1 MVPCLTSAA
10 RLSHIL
16 MPLIISMAAALSP
29 AVLAS
34 SALLLYSSL
43 AAWISASWPLIRLT
57 CAWAAVNTLSQDQN
71 WSHSHNISHLSQ
83 LLEED
88 VVSALLLRAV
98 QQLAA

>member
-10 RLSHIL
+10 MLSHTL

-71 WSHSHNISHLSQ
+71 WSHSL
-83 LLEED
+83 
-88 VVSALLLRAV
+88 
-98 QQLAA
+98 